1 MLALAVQSS
10 VASPCAAVV
19 YAAVRLLGGF
29 LLYRITE
36 DVMDSA
42 ADQLSRGAL
51 TAHQYLLLSVHH
63 AIRTC
68 IPPAPDCWQID

>member
-10 VASPCAAVV
+10 VASPSAAVV
-19 YAAVRLLGGF
+19 YGAVRLLGGF
-29 LLYRITE
+29 LLYRITG

-51 TAHQYLLLSVHH
+51 AAHQYLLSSVHH
-63 AIRTC
+63 GTRIRVPSRARVLT
-68 IPPAPDCWQID
+68 D